1 MKLLTEFKKQ
11 VSLLGPLKRVW
22 ITSFNL
28 SIEFVETHLLP
39 VVVGMDAPKHRM
51 DYETLQKELI
61 DQGIDLRV
69 FCDKR
74 MMNQLDTKRT
84 SIDVIG
90 VSPRSIEYLSEESLF
105 HPKVIYLEGKN
116 GKAILGAGSANLT
129 VNGWGRNQEVYAF
142 RKVST
147 EIQSR
152 EIRLF
157 FRLLVEDERIVFGKN
172 FWGGDEQWKFV
183 HSFQKESFL
192 TQLLNN
198 EDKELAVWSPYF
210 PRDIALFID
219 KIKDAVDLGELKVH
233 ITPDRV
239 EGKYIR
245 TQWSDNL
252 GSLIN
257 NENVNFYN
265 NAIKK
270 HENTD
275 LCHAKVWKTSTKLAI
290 GSWNF
295 TGPGSNN
302 LTDSDS
308 NWSALNNIEAGFI
321 FDDETKISSAL
332 GVKFNADR
340 DDFASKELLDEE
352 ALVVQLEIPF
362 DIRVCFDWERQEY
375 TFFGEW
381 CHSGVKENYQIKLP
395 DIEELCIPTRR
406 AKADIGMPSILIS
419 SPKELLTQHTFD
431 IILNGDSVYRGLII
445 ETKILDRRVQA
456 YDNLNDLLDSLIV
469 QANFDGANCTSTRE
483 ELQADSDLF
492 EDGTENNSVVSESTT
507 SYFRLFQAISNFEK
521 HLEAVNSPEQLNKLV
536 FIHPGC
542 LFEMCEKINKRINSE
557 LDKSDPE
564 IFTWFLVEEFNGLV
578 RVALDK
584 YNKVRRKGMPTSPP
598 ENKWGSLMLSS
609 PDLPKKL
616 SKELSKGK
624 LRSYLKLIKKEC
636 NYA

>member
-1 MKLLTEFKKQ
+1 MKLLTEFEKQ

-39 VVVGMDAPKHRM
+39 VIVGKDAPKHRM
-51 DYETLQKELI
+51 DYEILQKELI

-84 SIDVIG
+84 SINVIG
-90 VSPRSIEYLSEESLF
+90 VSPRSIKYFSEDSLF

-129 VNGWGRNQEVYAF
+129 VSGWGRNQEVYAF
-142 RKVST
+142 KKVST
-147 EIQSR
+147 KEQSTQ
-152 EIRLF
+152 IRTF
-157 FRLLVEDERIVFGKN
+157 FKELVRDKPLRLGSE
-172 FWGGDEQWKFV
+172 FWGKDNKWQFI
-183 HSFQKESFL
+183 HSFQKEAFL
-192 TQLLNN
+192 TQLLSDK
-198 EDKELAVWSPYF
+198 DKELAVWSPYF

-219 KIKDAVDLGELKVH
+219 KIKDVVDLDELKVH
-233 ITPDRV
+233 ITPDRI

-245 TQWSDNL
+245 TQWSDKIDD
-252 GSLIN
+252 LIKN
-257 NENVNFYN
+257 GELNFYN
-265 NAIKK
+265 NSVKK
-270 HENTD
+270 HENTE
-275 LCHAKVWKTSTKLAI
+275 LCHAKVWKTDNKLAI

-308 NWSALNNIEAGFI
+308 NWSTSNNIEAGFI
-321 FDDETKISSAL
+321 FYDKTKISSAL

-340 DDFASKELLDEE
+340 DGFASSELLEEE
-352 ALVVQLEIPF
+352 ALVVQIEIPF
-362 DIRVCFDWERQEY
+362 DIKVCFDWEKQEY
-375 TFFGEW
+375 TFSGEW
-381 CHSGVKENYQIKLP
+381 CHSGVKENYHIKLP
-395 DIEELCIPTRR
+395 DLAELSIPTRR
-406 AKADIGMPSILIS
+406 DKAKIGMPSILIS

-431 IILNGDSVYRGLII
+431 IILNGDAVYRGLII

-469 QANFDGANCTSTRE
+469 QANFDGTNCTSTRE
-483 ELQADSDLF
+483 ELQVDSDLF
-492 EDGTENNSVVSESTT
+492 EDDTENNSVVSEPAT

-521 HLEAVNSPEQLNKLV
+521 HLRAVNTIEQLNKLV

-542 LFEMCEKINKRINSE
+542 LFEMCEKINKRINIE
-557 LDKSDPE
+557 LEKSDPE

-578 RVALDK
+578 RVAEARYDE
-584 YNKVRRKGMPTSPP
+584 VRTKEDPKDRPK
-598 ENKWGSLMLSS
+598 NKWGPLLLPS
-609 PDLPKKL
+609 PSLPK
-616 SKELSKGK
+616 ELRKGK
-624 LRSYLKLIKKEC
+624 LNSYLKLIKKEC